1 MNTKYFLPV
10 FVLACL
16 FGSVTA
22 ASAQIKKAT
31 VPNVHLTPSLKTVMD
46 KKDSI
51 VRKSDSQAAQ
61 IETNGY
67 ILDGGNIIVDNLEEP
82 KCVFYGNYNS
92 GSGDAFQYFN
102 IDTLIFECE

>member
-1 MNTKYFLPV
+1 MRKKYFLPILL
-10 FVLACL
+10 FACL
-16 FGSVTA
+16 FGINTT

-51 VRKSDSQAAQ
+51 VHKSDSQAIQ

-67 ILDGGNIIVDNLEEP
+67 ILDGGNIIVDNIAEP

-102 IDTLIFECE
+102 IDTLIFECQ